1 MYMTKVTKPFTGYKV
16 GLTYAYILLNT
27 HVIIWNV

>member
-1 MYMTKVTKPFTGYKV
+1 MYMTTVTEPFTGYKV

-27 HVIIWNV
+27 HVII